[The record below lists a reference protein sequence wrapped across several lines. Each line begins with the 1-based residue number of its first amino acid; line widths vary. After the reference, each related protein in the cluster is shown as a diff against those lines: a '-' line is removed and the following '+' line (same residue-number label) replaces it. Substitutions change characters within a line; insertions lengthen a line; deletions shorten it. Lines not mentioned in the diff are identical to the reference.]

1 VHELVYATAD
11 RFGIVGVGLTG
22 QEEGFP
28 PAEYRDLYRR
38 AREHGLGCTA
48 HAGEYGTPEDIWQ
61 CVQDLGVS
69 RIGHGLRAIQDR
81 RLVEYLA
88 EQHIHL
94 EMCPSSNVRLQR
106 VETYSSH
113 PIRALWER
121 QVNLGINTDDPGLFD
136 IDLTGEYLSAM
147 HHHHFS
153 LAEIQQT
160 VLNSVTSA
168 FLSAEKKASLVQE
181 IQQQWG

>member
-1 VHELVYATAD
+1 
-11 RFGIVGVGLTG
+11 
-22 QEEGFP
+22 
-28 PAEYRDLYRR
+28 
-38 AREHGLGCTA
+38 
-48 HAGEYGTPEDIWQ
+48 
-61 CVQDLGVS
+61 
-69 RIGHGLRAIQDR
+69 
-81 RLVEYLA
+81 
-88 EQHIHL
+88 
-94 EMCPSSNVRLQR
+94 MCPSSNVRLQR